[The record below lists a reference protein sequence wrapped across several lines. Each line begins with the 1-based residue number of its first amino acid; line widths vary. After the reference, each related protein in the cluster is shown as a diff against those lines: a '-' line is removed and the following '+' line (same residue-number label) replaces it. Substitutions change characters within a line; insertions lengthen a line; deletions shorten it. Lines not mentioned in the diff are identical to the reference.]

1 MIIDVHQAEGT
12 VHNKTQLIKMHYNFI
27 GALSLPNTK
36 AEETALVMNTRKCVD
51 IAYVVNNSP
60 KEELS
65 A

>member
-1 MIIDVHQAEGT
+1 
-12 VHNKTQLIKMHYNFI
+12 MHYNFI